1 MGRPALPPLSAH
13 RVRRG
18 AGGGSPHARA
28 IASALARRSSA
39 RSCATCEGEGR
50 LIQWQHNHRVRLPSG
65 IEDGQKIRLR
75 ERGAPGTHG
84 GAPGDLYVTVH
95 VTS

>member
-1 MGRPALPPLSAH
+1 M
-13 RVRRG
+13 
-18 AGGGSPHARA
+18 
-28 IASALARRSSA
+28 
-39 RSCATCEGEGR
+39 
-50 LIQWQHNHRVRLPSG
+50 
-65 IEDGQKIRLR
+65 RLR

>member
-1 MGRPALPPLSAH
+1 MAE
-13 RVRRG
+13 VRRG
-18 AGGGSPHARA
+18 AIIPVRVTKGKPCPACATRTDETA
-28 IASALARRSSA
+28 A

-50 LIQWQHNHRVRLPSG
+50 LIQWQDNHRVRLPFG
-65 IEDGQKIRLR
+65 IGDGQKIRFR
-75 ERGAPGTHG
+75 ERGVPGTHG